1 MEAGFKISP
10 EEEAKSQLAEELS
23 YPRTSTTPEKYPRCS
38 KSQKELVN
46 ALTELIHGLKAR

>member
-1 MEAGFKISP
+1 MEKISL

-23 YPRTSTTPEKYPRCS
+23 YPKSSTTPEKYPRCS

-46 ALTELIHGLKAR
+46 ALTELIHGPKAR